1 MLADEPTANLDS
13 VTGQNIIDLMKELN
27 RTEGTTFIF
36 STHDQR
42 VMAHANAVVR
52 LADGKFVD
60 RIAPSALPGAGRPRA
75 RQGDAGMRGML
86 AALGV
91 VAQMAFRNLFASR
104 LKTIIVGG
112 IIFFGGLLVVAG
124 DSLLDSLDASMSRS
138 VIGSVAGH
146 IQVYNAASKDPL
158 EVMGRMMMGDPDLA
172 QLDDFA
178 KVRTSLLKVPNVK
191 SVVPMGISG
200 ALVTSGNTIDLAL
213 EKLRNAVKAR
223 ANAKTDAE
231 RARADAQVASEK
243 GHVRQIV
250 SVLQNDLKNA
260 KTVLDARAIDQEDRP
275 RSRARRRRRS
285 GRDFDKDP
293 LESLEFLENRIASQA
308 ADADLL
314 FLRYVGTDFKAF
326 EKAFDRMKI
335 VEGTMVPPGQ
345 ARLPVRQVRLRGAA
359 QAQDRAPAGQDPGGD
374 RVDRARPSPP
384 TRSCSAWCARTSRRC
399 ARSCCSSTTSKTADF
414 RAKLQRELGSKET
427 DVGKLLAA
435 FFQTDDENFRQRYD
449 FFYKQLAPS
458 LELYRVRVG
467 DVLTIKAFTR
477 SGYVQSVNVPVY
489 GTFQFQGLEKSTL
502 AGALNL
508 MDLVSF
514 RELYGFMSGEKLAE
528 IQELRK
534 ASGAHDVS
542 RENAEAELF
551 GSKPDSGEAA
561 PAGRRI
567 EATTTPG
574 VAPVMRDLGESLT
587 GKLQRE
593 EAKSRVFPTDE
604 VERGVVLNAAVI
616 LKDPTKLRETMAAIE
631 AQGKQDGLTLKAIDW
646 KTAAGL
652 IGQFIDVARQVLYVA
667 ILIIFLVALVIINN
681 ALVMATLQRVREI
694 GTLRA
699 IGAQRRFILAMLVIE
714 ASSSASCSA
723 AWAPGRVRCWSAWSA
738 RSASPPS
745 PTCGSSS
752 SPARGCIRSSA
763 PATWSRRS
771 SSCCS

>member
-1 MLADEPTANLDS
+1 
-13 VTGQNIIDLMKELN
+13 
-27 RTEGTTFIF
+27 
-36 STHDQR
+36 
-42 VMAHANAVVR
+42 
-52 LADGKFVD
+52 
-60 RIAPSALPGAGRPRA
+60 
-75 RQGDAGMRGML
+75 MRGKL

-124 DSLLDSLDASMSRS
+124 NSLLDSLVASMSRS

-231 RARADAQVASEK
+231 RARADGKVTSEK

-260 KTVLDARAIDQEDRP
+260 KTVLDARAIDQDDAAAVA
-275 RSRARRRRRS
+275 RAAS
-285 GRDFDKDP
+285 DVFWRDFDKEP

-314 FLRYVGTDFKAF
+314 FLNYVGTDFKAF

-335 VEGTMVPPGQ
+335 VEGTMVPQGKRGFLFSKQ
-345 ARLPVRQVRLRGAA
+345 VYEEQLKLKTARRLDKIREGLESQGETIAATPDLTRMVRENVSQVREILLQLDNA
-359 QAQDRAPAGQDPGGD
+359 
-374 RVDRARPSPP
+374 
-384 TRSCSAWCARTSRRC
+384 
-399 ARSCCSSTTSKTADF
+399 KTADF
-414 RAKLQRELGSKET
+414 RAKLQRELASKEA

-435 FFQTDDENFRQRYD
+435 FFQTDDKNFRQRYD
-449 FFYKQLAPS
+449 FFYKELAPS

-467 DVLTIKAFTR
+467 DMLTIKAFTR

-551 GSKPDSGEAA
+551 GSKPAGDDAA

-567 EATTTPG
+567 QATITPG

-587 GKLQRE
+587 GTLQRE

-616 LKDPTKLRETMAAIE
+616 LKDPAKLRETMAAIE
-631 AQGKQDGLTLKAIDW
+631 AQGKQDGLALKAIDW

-667 ILIIFLVALVIINN
+667 ILIIFLIALVIINN
-681 ALVMATLQRVREI
+681 ALVMATLERVREI

-714 ASSSASCSA
+714 AIVVGFVFGGLGAGTGALLVSVIGKIGIPAKSDVWFFFFSGPRLYPFIGTSNVIAAFIIVLLVSAFSSFYP
-723 AWAPGRVRCWSAWSA
+723 AWLAMRVTPRQAMQEDE
-738 RSASPPS
+738 
-745 PTCGSSS
+745 
-752 SPARGCIRSSA
+752 
-763 PATWSRRS
+763 
-771 SSCCS
+771 

>member
-1 MLADEPTANLDS
+1 
-13 VTGQNIIDLMKELN
+13 
-27 RTEGTTFIF
+27 
-36 STHDQR
+36 
-42 VMAHANAVVR
+42 
-52 LADGKFVD
+52 
-60 RIAPSALPGAGRPRA
+60 
-75 RQGDAGMRGML
+75 MRGKL

-104 LKTIIVGG
+104 LKTVIVGG

-124 DSLLDSLDASMSRS
+124 NSLLDSVVASMSRS

-146 IQVYNAASKDPL
+146 MQVYNAASKDPL

-178 KVRTSLLKVPNVK
+178 KVRASLLKVPNVK
-191 SVVPMGISG
+191 AVVPMGISG

-223 ANAKTDAE
+223 AKAKTDAE
-231 RARADAQVASEK
+231 RASADAKVASEK

-250 SVLQNDLKNA
+250 LVLQNDLKNA
-260 KTVLDARAIDQEDRP
+260 KTVLDARAIDEDDAAAVA
-275 RSRARRRRRS
+275 RAAS
-285 GRDFDKDP
+285 DTFWSDFDKDP

-314 FLRYVGTDFKAF
+314 FLNYVGTDFKAF
-326 EKAFDRMKI
+326 GAAFDRMKI
-335 VEGTMVPPGQ
+335 VEGTMVPPGKRGFLFAKQ
-345 ARLPVRQVRLRGAA
+345 TYEEQLKLKTARRLDKIREGIESQGETIATTPDLTRMVRENVAQVREILLQLDNA
-359 QAQDRAPAGQDPGGD
+359 
-374 RVDRARPSPP
+374 
-384 TRSCSAWCARTSRRC
+384 
-399 ARSCCSSTTSKTADF
+399 KTADF
-414 RAKLQRELGSKET
+414 RAKLQRELGSKEA

-435 FFQTDDENFRQRYD
+435 FFQTDDKNFRQRYD
-449 FFYKQLAPS
+449 FFYKELAPS
-458 LELYRVRVG
+458 LELYRVRIG

-528 IQELRK
+528 IEELRK

-551 GSKPDSGEAA
+551 GTKPGGDAA
-561 PAGRRI
+561 ASAGRRI
-567 EATTTPG
+567 QATTTPG

-593 EAKSRVFPTDE
+593 EAKSRVFPADE

-616 LKDPTKLRETMAAIE
+616 LKDPTKLRETMAAVE
-631 AQGKQDGLTLKAIDW
+631 AQGKQDGLALKAIDW

-667 ILIIFLVALVIINN
+667 ILIIFLIALVIINN
-681 ALVMATLQRVREI
+681 ALVMATLERVREI

-714 ASSSASCSA
+714 AIVVGFVFGGLGAGAGALLVSVI
-723 AWAPGRVRCWSAWSA
+723 GKV
-738 RSASPPS
+738 
-745 PTCGSSS
+745 G
-752 SPARGCIRSSA
+752 I
-763 PATWSRRS
+763 PATSDVWFFFFSGPRLHPFIGTSNVIAAFIIVLLVSAFS
-771 SSCCS
+771 SFYPAWLAMRVTPRQAMQEDE